1 MTVPRSFPVVA
12 WLLALTL
19 PAQWGCNSSE
29 RRTVLAP
36 DPRPFEEMARQ
47 SDCADRTNRL
57 FLIDGALVFWDK
69 AGTCADAAY
78 SQTLFGATPQD
89 LLCRYGDSIAGPQR
103 ECRDPRFEKLFD
115 IILTHLDEPDLGLG
129 PGHTVRPIP
138 F

>member
-1 MTVPRSFPVVA
+1 MMVSRSLPLAA

-19 PAQWGCNSSE
+19 PAQWGCRSSE
-29 RRTVLAP
+29 RLLAP
-36 DPRPFEEMARQ
+36 DPRPFVEMARQ

-57 FLIDGALVFWDK
+57 FVIDRTLVFWDK
-69 AGTCADAAY
+69 AGSCADAAY

-89 LLCRYGDSIAGPQR
+89 LLCRYGDSIAGPQK

-115 IILTHLDEPDLGLG
+115 IILAHLDEPDLGLG
-129 PGHTVRPIP
+129 PSHTVRPIP